1 MQSVTSVPV
10 TYVRVRQ
17 LQSVLSLGE
26 GEVDA
31 VTPVTCV
38 SVCEGKTGA
47 VSDRCTS
54 NLCEGEVD
62 TVSQRGDDQTAVQT
76 HVLVAVAEAACALP
90 DLQLVRF
97 PYPVKPQLALP
108 LKLLGVHDAVER
120 LATLR
125 LGDIGKDSAIFH
137 ARIQHTP
144 RRQRNRG

>member
-1 MQSVTSVPV
+1 MQSVIGVLEICLRKRQMQSVTDV
-10 TYVRVRQ
+10 
-17 LQSVLSLGE
+17 
-26 GEVDA
+26 
-31 VTPVTCV
+31 PVTCV
-38 SVCEGKTGA
+38 REIGV

-54 NLCEGEVD
+54 HLCEGEVYA
-62 TVSQRGDDQTAVQT
+62 VSQRGDDQTAVQT

>member
-1 MQSVTSVPV
+1 MQSVIGILGICVRKRQMQSVTDVP
-10 TYVRVRQ
+10 
-17 LQSVLSLGE
+17 G
-26 GEVDA
+26 
-31 VTPVTCV
+31 TCV
-38 SVCEGKTGA
+38 RETGA

-54 NLCEGEVD
+54 HLCEGEVD
-62 TVSQRGDDQTAVQT
+62 AVSQRGDDQTAVQT

-144 RRQRNRG
+144 RRHRNRG